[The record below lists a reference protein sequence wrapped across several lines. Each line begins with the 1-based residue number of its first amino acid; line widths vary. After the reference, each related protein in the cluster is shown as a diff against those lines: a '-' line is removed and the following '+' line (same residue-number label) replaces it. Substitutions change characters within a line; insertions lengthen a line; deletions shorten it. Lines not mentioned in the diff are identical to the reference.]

1 LIRINNYF
9 FDFNDFFE
17 SESGKLLFLSH
28 KLYFMGFVYDEVKLI
43 NAEDFGMA
51 RRCMLDQDDVRQIN
65 VSVLVD
71 SGAWMLTINE
81 NIQSYL
87 QLPFERTDTGV
98 TADGRRI
105 ECDVVGP
112 VRVEWQNRGCYCSAM
127 VLPGD
132 SEPLLGAIP
141 MEDMDLAILP
151 KEGKLVGKHH
161 PDYPV
166 HRI

>member
-1 LIRINNYF
+1 
-9 FDFNDFFE
+9 
-17 SESGKLLFLSH
+17 
-28 KLYFMGFVYDEVKLI
+28 MGHVYDEVKLI
-43 NAEDFGMA
+43 NAEDHAMA
-51 RRCMLDQDDVRQIN
+51 RRCMLDPDEVRSIN
-65 VSVLVD
+65 VRVMVD

-81 NIQSYL
+81 NIQNFL
-87 QLPFERTDTGV
+87 QLPFERKDEGI
-98 TADGRRI
+98 TADGRKI

-112 VRVEWQNRGCYCSAM
+112 VRVEWQNRSCNCNAM

-151 KEGKLVGKHH
+151 KMQKLVGKHH
-161 PDYPV
+161 PDHPV

>member
-1 LIRINNYF
+1 
-9 FDFNDFFE
+9 
-17 SESGKLLFLSH
+17 
-28 KLYFMGFVYDEVKLI
+28 MGFVYSEVNLV
-43 NAEDFGMA
+43 NAGDFEMA
-51 RRCMLDQDDVRQIN
+51 RRCMLGEDEIRCIN
-65 VSVLVD
+65 VTVLVD

-81 NIQSYL
+81 NIQEFL
-87 QLPFERTDTGV
+87 QLPFLRKEGGH

-112 VRVEWQNRGCYCSAM
+112 VRVEWQNRVCNCNAM

-151 KEGKLVGKHH
+151 NEGKLVGKHH

>member
-1 LIRINNYF
+1 
-9 FDFNDFFE
+9 
-17 SESGKLLFLSH
+17 
-28 KLYFMGFVYDEVKLI
+28 
-43 NAEDFGMA
+43 
-51 RRCMLDQDDVRQIN
+51 MLDEADIRHIN
-65 VSVLVD
+65 ISVLVD
-71 SGAWMLTINE
+71 SGAWFLTINE
-81 NIQSYL
+81 NIQEIL
-87 QLPFERTDTGV
+87 QLPFVKREGGQ

-112 VRVEWQNRGCYCSAM
+112 VLVEWQNRNCHCNAM

-141 MEDMDLAILP
+141 MEEMDLAVLP

>member
-1 LIRINNYF
+1 
-9 FDFNDFFE
+9 
-17 SESGKLLFLSH
+17 
-28 KLYFMGFVYDEVKLI
+28 MGFVYDEVKLI
-43 NAEDFGMA
+43 NAEDYAMV
-51 RRCMLDQDDVRQIN
+51 RRCVLDQDEIRSIN
-65 VSVLVD
+65 IRVLVD

-81 NIQSYL
+81 NIQDFL
-87 QLPFERTDTGV
+87 QLPFERKEEAF
-98 TADGRRI
+98 TADGRKI

-112 VRVEWQNRGCYCSAM
+112 VRVEWQNRACTTSAM

-151 KEGKLVGKHH
+151 KMQKLVGKHH

>member
-1 LIRINNYF
+1 MGIIHTEVNLVNAG
-9 FDFNDFFE
+9 DFE
-17 SESGKLLFLSH
+17 
-28 KLYFMGFVYDEVKLI
+28 
-43 NAEDFGMA
+43 MA
-51 RRCMLDQDDVRQIN
+51 RRCMLDEDEVRKIN

-71 SGAWMLTINE
+71 TGAWMLSINE
-81 NIQSYL
+81 NIQEFL
-87 QLPFERTDTGV
+87 QLPYIRTEPGQ
-98 TADGRRI
+98 TADGRVV

-112 VRVEWQNRGCYCSAM
+112 VLVQWRNRSCNCNAM

-141 MEDMDLAILP
+141 MEEMDLAVLP
-151 KEGKLVGKHH
+151 KEQKLVGKHH